1 MNLIINFFEN
11 KEIYNYLNY
20 YNLNEE
26 YFICNRFFEPTYY
39 KIGENINFNNIKYF
53 KRIYIFCIFNILLNL
68 ILSFVPWK
76 LEKNI
81 YDKILKRLIPN
92 NNTVSNSLNTT
103 KNSSKID
110 KDINKEYF
118 NKAPIE
124 IIIVYNNNINL
135 NENNNNNN
143 NNNEAPII
151 NTNINNEINNNLN
164 ISRLIVNN
172 NKDSNEKQ
180 QNNSYLNLSNNN
192 NIAKE
197 KNKRISKTIEEVISN
212 KINITSSPPSSTEIF
227 IIDASK
233 NKKK

>member
-1 MNLIINFFEN
+1 MNLINKVFEN

-20 YNLNEE
+20 CNLNEE

-39 KIGENINFNNIKYF
+39 KIGENINCPNIKYF

-118 NKAPIE
+118 NKAPTE